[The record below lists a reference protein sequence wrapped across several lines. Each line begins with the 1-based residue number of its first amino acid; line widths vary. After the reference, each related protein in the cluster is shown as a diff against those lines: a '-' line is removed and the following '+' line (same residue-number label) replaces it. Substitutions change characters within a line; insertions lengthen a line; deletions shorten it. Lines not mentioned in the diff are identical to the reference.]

1 MTLLRLLADRQL
13 SQEGKG
19 EVSLKLTALG
29 LELTDGHAIALD
41 HARRICQ
48 AAANAGTTV
57 TLDMEDHTTTD
68 ATLEIL
74 NNLRQDFP
82 WVGVAIQ
89 AYLHRSEGDCLDLAT
104 AGSRVLLCKG
114 AYAQPESVDYQHKHD
129 VDLSY
134 VRCSRPWRVAAIR

>member
-1 MTLLRLLADRQL
+1 MTLLRLLADQQL

-89 AYLHRSEGDCLDLAT
+89 A
-104 AGSRVLLCKG
+104 
-114 AYAQPESVDYQHKHD
+114 
-129 VDLSY
+129 
-134 VRCSRPWRVAAIR
+134 